1 MTTQRKNRLF
11 LLSILPTAVMIL
23 MALACGGPGASKGA
37 SSGSST
43 GISLKSE
50 KSLPIPENA
59 TISIQELGGNILLD
73 RESIQSDSLEV
84 TLPNDVDIVLVL
96 ESDGMPFLRTVMSG
110 EQVAAAVA
118 SGSGILDPGEFS
130 AVTTY
135 LAGLVEVQ
143 VHGNRFKARGKGE
156 VEALL
161 EENFGNS
168 ASTFADLTYDRFL
181 GGTMVQSEAFRQRIN
196 RINLLK
202 VYFHTFRQFD
212 GADETGRAAVQ
223 SLYAAIFDETD
234 PTRLINALASPA
246 LPAYDGK
253 GDGDAG
259 LAQLSALAAESVFLE
274 GNGALTL
281 DELGHFFFDPAS
293 NQYLT
298 DKVLFSPT
306 GEIVGSVVGQ
316 QLEGVSIS
324 LTGAKGYHIDT
335 ASEADGSFI
344 INGLDEDTF
353 TLTVSAPGLVFDE
366 PSRTV
371 TLAKSE
377 SLQGVTFVNLIDR
390 GAVTVAP
397 DGAGSVLP
405 EGYYDTVTVTGDGNL
420 LAQNIRLG
428 VTVFG
433 VTGSVDP
440 ISETVVPS
448 DGSALAEDIR
458 AGSTAYAGGNLITGT
473 LGSTSLDASSSSLP
487 GGVVEATDLTTVD
500 PDLRSENILSG
511 VTVFGVTGNVT
522 ATSNTTTIT
531 KTLREETMT
540 GGSFILHHE

>member
-1 MTTQRKNRLF
+1 
-11 LLSILPTAVMIL
+11 
-23 MALACGGPGASKGA
+23 
-37 SSGSST
+37 
-43 GISLKSE
+43 
-50 KSLPIPENA
+50 
-59 TISIQELGGNILLD
+59 
-73 RESIQSDSLEV
+73 
-84 TLPNDVDIVLVL
+84 
-96 ESDGMPFLRTVMSG
+96 
-110 EQVAAAVA
+110 
-118 SGSGILDPGEFS
+118 
-130 AVTTY
+130 
-135 LAGLVEVQ
+135 
-143 VHGNRFKARGKGE
+143 
-156 VEALL
+156 
-161 EENFGNS
+161 
-168 ASTFADLTYDRFL
+168 
-181 GGTMVQSEAFRQRIN
+181 
-196 RINLLK
+196 
-202 VYFHTFRQFD
+202 
-212 GADETGRAAVQ
+212 
-223 SLYAAIFDETD
+223 
-234 PTRLINALASPA
+234 
-246 LPAYDGK
+246 
-253 GDGDAG
+253 
-259 LAQLSALAAESVFLE
+259 LAAESVFLE